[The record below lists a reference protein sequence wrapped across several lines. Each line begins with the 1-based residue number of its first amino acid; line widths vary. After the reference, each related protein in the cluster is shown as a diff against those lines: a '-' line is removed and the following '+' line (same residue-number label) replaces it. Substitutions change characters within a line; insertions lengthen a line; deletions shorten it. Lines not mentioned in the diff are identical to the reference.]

1 MNPATS
7 PAAARARQ
15 IARQAAGTPADRA
28 SGPPRAIK
36 RQQWRALKRSIVE
49 AATSGA
55 ISPERASGM
64 IARFGLRDL

>member
-7 PAAARARQ
+7 PAAARVRH
-15 IARQAAGTPADRA
+15 IARQVPNAADRV

-36 RQQWRALKRSIVE
+36 RQQWRALKRSIV
-49 AATSGA
+49 AAAASGA

-64 IARFGLRDL
+64 IARFGLRDV

>member
-1 MNPATS
+1 MSPATS
-7 PAAARARQ
+7 PAAARARHL
-15 IARQAAGTPADRA
+15 ARQAYNPADHA

>member
-1 MNPATS
+1 MSLANS

-15 IARQAAGTPADRA
+15 IARQASNPVDQAP
-28 SGPPRAIK
+28 GPPRAIK

-49 AATSGA
+49 AASSGA

-64 IARFGLRDL
+64 IERFRLRNL